1 MFRVKTKVNKYAST
15 PSIRVCLNMMVKGYI
30 KLLSVFILTF
40 FIFIVMFMMYYTSS
54 GKSNIT
60 GTRLHYKRRD
70 TITLDMDIAI
80 LIPTT
85 TRKMKSPKL
94 EKLSLMIFCLPSI
107 VTTMECVYI

>member
-1 MFRVKTKVNKYAST
+1 
-15 PSIRVCLNMMVKGYI
+15 
-30 KLLSVFILTF
+30 
-40 FIFIVMFMMYYTSS
+40 MMYYTSS

-94 EKLSLMIFCLPSI
+94 EKLRLFGQNKSCYHCMLPLQFDLQLL
-107 VTTMECVYI
+107 

>member
-1 MFRVKTKVNKYAST
+1 
-15 PSIRVCLNMMVKGYI
+15 
-30 KLLSVFILTF
+30 
-40 FIFIVMFMMYYTSS
+40 MMYYTSS
-54 GKSNIT
+54 GKFNIT

-80 LIPTT
+80 FIPTT

-107 VTTMECVYI
+107 VATMESAYNYTVYIGIDKGDYLRTVEAKILHKFP